1 MSSPD
6 DLRHEVGARRRGAK
20 PDAGGRSGRLA
31 GLRSGAGRVFSPR
44 GFLLALATL
53 AAGLVLAGSVVPDFI
68 PVGGMLG
75 VFLAAFG
82 LGAVGRRRYVEIGLA
97 GAAVAGVALLVD
109 HLAFTLLGGV
119 GLPLAAFG
127 ATAGALAALL
137 GHYFGR
143 DLRTGLTR
151 DLA

>member
-6 DLRHEVGARRRGAK
+6 DFRREVGERRRETEPGAS
-20 PDAGGRSGRLA
+20 GRSGRLA
-31 GLRSGAGRVFSPR
+31 SLRSRAGRVFSPR

-53 AAGLVLAGSVVPDFI
+53 AAGLVLAGVMVPVFD
-68 PVGGMLG
+68 PVGGLLG

-82 LGAVGRRRYVEIGLA
+82 LGAVGRRRYAEVGLA
-97 GAAVAGVALLVD
+97 GAAVASVALLAD

-119 GLPLAAFG
+119 GLPLTAFG
-127 ATAGALAALL
+127 ATAGALAALF

-151 DLA
+151 DLP